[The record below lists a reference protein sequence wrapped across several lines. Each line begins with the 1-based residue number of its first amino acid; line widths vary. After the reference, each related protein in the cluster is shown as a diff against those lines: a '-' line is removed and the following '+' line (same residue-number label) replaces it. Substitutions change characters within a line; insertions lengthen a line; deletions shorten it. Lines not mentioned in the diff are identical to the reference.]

1 MNIAY
6 RKLYIP
12 KGRNKNRS
20 KKNEQSFFREHWR
33 VSWGPTYVY
42 GAMSQ
47 KEGERDRKN
56 ISRNEQNASEI

>member
-1 MNIAY
+1 MGSNICV
-6 RKLYIP
+6 I
-12 KGRNKNRS
+12 
-20 KKNEQSFFREHWR
+20 
-33 VSWGPTYVY
+33 